1 MSILYLLLIPIEFL
15 DYIKNVHDFL
25 ALKKSPLLLLKR
37 RNNLTVVG
45 LKFIFYNVLV
55 S

>member
-37 RNNLTVVG
+37 KSNLTVG

>member
-25 ALKKSPLLLLKR
+25 ALKKISIAAAEK
-37 RNNLTVVG
+37 
-45 LKFIFYNVLV
+45 KK
-55 S
+55 

>member
-25 ALKKSPLLLLKR
+25 ALKKISIAAAER
-37 RNNLTVVG
+37 RNNLAVG
-45 LKFIFYNVLV
+45 FKIYFL
-55 S
+55 